1 MKSNHDRF
9 DSLTEAR
16 SSMEEPT
23 WVKAIYGCLC
33 PCLLKQNLIQEKD
46 HVKAMILDK
55 NPNTGESSTV
65 YGGNFELCSNSNNAN
80 QSPRTENGEIVVEY
94 EPSFYNRDRKNSQH
108 KSTVLLVNSKI
119 NEMDKNVH
127 RSLIGT

>member
-1 MKSNHDRF
+1 
-9 DSLTEAR
+9 
-16 SSMEEPT
+16 
-23 WVKAIYGCLC
+23 
-33 PCLLKQNLIQEKD
+33 
-46 HVKAMILDK
+46 MILDK